1 MAQFDRYAVLTDAG
15 AFISKLILHLPECVS
30 AGAVTPQTFSVFS
43 RRYNRTTGEIIRLNS
58 ENFSPE
64 ALADTQDG
72 LSQGYWRVKQ
82 AYPCDAQGKPVLR
95 ADRVALDM
103 DYGPLVHLS
112 ALGAQ
117 AKQYYNDFVRM
128 ETVITQIAPIPG
140 APGIMG
146 MVFDVCGTTIC
157 PAAEGWQFHCDV
169 DEAHPL
175 RYGWFR
181 PKGDGKRPLLV
192 WLHGAGGG
200 GTDPRY
206 PVVGNKVTG
215 FSSDEGQAAL
225 GGAWVLVPQCP
236 TLWMDD
242 GKGTPLM
249 QSNDSIYVE
258 AVKCTVDTFLREHAG
273 EICEDRIF
281 IAGNSNGGFM
291 TLKQVMAYPKFY
303 AAAVPVCEA
312 IVTEFLTQEEI
323 AAMRDT
329 PIWFVHC
336 RGDFVVDPD
345 KTVVPLYRRLKE
357 NGAKE
362 VHFTYLDKIEDTS
375 GLFRNPDGTPYRFIP
390 HFAWVPVY
398 NNACK
403 TDCDGMP
410 VIKDGFRVGIFQ
422 WLRGIGHG

>member
-1 MAQFDRYAVLTDAG
+1 
-15 AFISKLILHLPECVS
+15 
-30 AGAVTPQTFSVFS
+30 
-43 RRYNRTTGEIIRLNS
+43 
-58 ENFSPE
+58 
-64 ALADTQDG
+64 
-72 LSQGYWRVKQ
+72 
-82 AYPCDAQGKPVLR
+82 
-95 ADRVALDM
+95 
-103 DYGPLVHLS
+103 
-112 ALGAQ
+112 
-117 AKQYYNDFVRM
+117 
-128 ETVITQIAPIPG
+128 
-140 APGIMG
+140 
-146 MVFDVCGTTIC
+146 
-157 PAAEGWQFHCDV
+157 
-169 DEAHPL
+169 
-175 RYGWFR
+175 
-181 PKGDGKRPLLV
+181 
-192 WLHGAGGG
+192 
-200 GTDPRY
+200 
-206 PVVGNKVTG
+206 
-215 FSSDEGQAAL
+215 
-225 GGAWVLVPQCP
+225 
-236 TLWMDD
+236 
-242 GKGTPLM
+242 M

-323 AAMRDT
+323 AAMKDT

-375 GLFRNPDGTPYRFIP
+375 GLFRNPDGTPDRFIP

-410 VIKDGFRVGIFQ
+410 VIKDGFQVGIFQ